1 MKYSNLF
8 ILLLICFSSLAQ
20 EVQFSTTV
28 SSTSCSGTLINFN
41 VVYIPSENSVTEFDF
56 NDGNLPTGWSSSPYT
71 VGQPCNPARGNTPS
85 NTNYFWATILQNGG
99 PNNGK
104 RFVQTNP
111 VDVSY
116 GGSLEFLI
124 RYGADDPAPG
134 CEDGEKVDEEVYL
147 HYSIDGGNTWEDIF
161 TDWDTASGYS
171 APWYDWYENDIAIPC
186 SSPNLFNN
194 F

>member
-147 HYSIDGGNTWEDIF
+147 QLSLIHI
-161 TDWDTASGYS
+161 
-171 APWYDWYENDIAIPC
+171 
-186 SSPNLFNN
+186 
-194 F
+194 